1 MGSNRP
7 HTPGLINFAMPF
19 FELTSIKVQMIILFS
34 SGGLSWD
41 VLSCSSIGEI
51 IISGNDTTC
60 IRELKGYL
68 FRTFKTKDHVI
79 QRTSLGLNP
88 LCNLNGIHVHQQKY
102 AEDLLS
108 LAHLTDFKIS
118 RTPLELNAK
127 FHKKE
132 GSPLYDT
139 TLYCCPVGSW
149 LYLMMTCP
157 DVASVV
163 QIVNQFAILINHTF
177 QQYVIYFATFEEP
190 LLMVLFTPLP
200 IH

>member
-1 MGSNRP
+1 MGSSRP

-41 VLSCSSIGEI
+41 VLPCSSIGEV

-60 IRELKGYL
+60 IRKGL
-68 FRTFKTKDHVI
+68 FISYI
-79 QRTSLGLNP
+79 QAERSCHSTYFLGPETS
-88 LCNLNGIHVHQQKY
+88 CNLNGIDVHRQKY
-102 AEDLLS
+102 AEDLRS

-118 RTPLELNAK
+118 DTPLKLNAK

-132 GSPLYDT
+132 GSPLFDT
-139 TLYCCPVGSW
+139 TLDCCPVVSR

-163 QIVNQFAILINHTF
+163 QIVNQFAILINLTF
-177 QQYVIYFATFEEP
+177 QKYIIYFTTFEEP
-190 LLMVLFTPLP
+190 LLMVLFTPWP